1 MATKETLNETY
12 EKARFSFN
20 RPIPGQSLTNNPNN
34 PLPFE
39 KAPEFT
45 DVDDAIEYFFATIVD
60 EDIHPQLITILQ
72 QGFPIMELTEILL
85 MNAFMDGKIN
95 PDMVLLLAEPV
106 AYMLIYIT
114 DMAMFDPV
122 IIRPSEDDTLT
133 DEEEFGKTTE
143 FDLELNMKKA
153 GKAELDKDPEEVLPP
168 EIIEKFKQA
177 PSLLA
182 APQEN
187 R

>member
-1 MATKETLNETY
+1 MATEETFNERY
-12 EKARFSFN
+12 EKNRFSFN
-20 RPIPGQSLTNNPNN
+20 RPIPGMSLTNDPNQ
-34 PLPFE
+34 PWPWE
-39 KAPEFT
+39 KPPEFT

-60 EDIHPQLITILQ
+60 EDVHPQLISILQ
-72 QGFPIMELTEILL
+72 QGFPIMDLTEILL
-85 MNAFMDGKIN
+85 YNAFVEGKIN
-95 PDMVLLLAEPV
+95 PDMLLLLAEPV

-122 IIRPSEDDTLT
+122 IIKPEEDETLT
-133 DEEEFGKTTE
+133 DEEEFGKATE
-143 FDLELNMKKA
+143 FDLQLTMEKA
-153 GKAELDKDPEEVLPP
+153 GKANFDKDPEEVLPP
-168 EIIEKFKQA
+168 EIIEKFKQT